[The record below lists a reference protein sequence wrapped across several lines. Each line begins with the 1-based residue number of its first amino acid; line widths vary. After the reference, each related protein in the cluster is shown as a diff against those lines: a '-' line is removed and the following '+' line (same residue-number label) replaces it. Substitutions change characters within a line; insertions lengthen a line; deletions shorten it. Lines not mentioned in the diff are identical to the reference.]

1 MPGCNADGHKDQALA
16 GHGTPENWSSSAPID
31 IFFRSLY
38 CQKKDAI
45 QSVPARYRSYLLNR
59 RYSIDE

>member
-1 MPGCNADGHKDQALA
+1 MSRSAQHRETGA
-16 GHGTPENWSSSAPID
+16 SSRRKNNMRFPAPID

-45 QSVPARYRSYLLNR
+45 QSVPARHRSYLLNR